1 MSSTARARLDGLLEL
16 YTGIEVARGGI
27 SANIDL
33 YLSRRL
39 PELGMTEVE
48 DYLSR
53 LGPTSAELERLLNA
67 ITVTH
72 TWFMR
77 DPGQLAIIE
86 ALLQEPSKTGK
97 TRQIWVPGCATGEDV
112 YSLAMIAERAG
123 KSVEVLGSDLNSLA
137 LRHAERGQYGAWSV
151 RDVTPL
157 EQHFTN
163 ETAHTFSVHPRLRKN
178 VRFNRHN
185 LVDAPE
191 PGAWDVI
198 LCRNVLIYLARD
210 KARAVFERLADALAP
225 GGHLILGASEVVFD
239 VPPELEARYIAGR
252 LAFRRLPTPRACAPT
267 PEHARPPTLI
277 PRAPRADWHSPVSAV
292 PASAASIV
300 ASARPPKPRKTP
312 ESALLERG
320 HAKLDAGAL
329 ADALLDYEA
338 AIEVEPAQAEPH
350 LYAGVAL
357 YLGGQIER
365 ALHELRAAAF
375 LDAELWPA
383 SLYLALCH
391 ETLGHI
397 DEAVREYRHVVRLA
411 GAQPS
416 GTSEPRHS
424 HSAWHADLLELARRR
439 ARADA
444 HSIPVER

>member
-1 MSSTARARLDGLLEL
+1 MTPTPRARLDALLEL

-27 SANIDL
+27 SANIDQ
-33 YLSRRL
+33 YLTRRL

-86 ALLQEPSKTGK
+86 ELLKESPSAGK
-97 TRQIWVPGCATGEDV
+97 MRRIWVPGCATGEDV
-112 YSLAMIAERAG
+112 YSIAMLAERAG
-123 KSVEVLGSDLNSLA
+123 KSVDVLGTDLNSLA
-137 LRHAERGQYGAWSV
+137 LRYAERGCYGAWSV
-151 RDVTPL
+151 RDVHPR
-157 EQHFTN
+157 ENYFTN
-163 ETAHTFSVHPRLRKN
+163 ETSQQFSVHSRLRKST
-178 VRFNRHN
+178 RFSRHN

-191 PGAWDVI
+191 PGPWDVI

-210 KARAVFERLADALAP
+210 KARTVFERLADVLAP
-225 GGHLILGASEVVFD
+225 EGHLILGASEVVFD

-252 LAFRRLPTPRACAPT
+252 LAFKRLAAQRPGAPPVERRRAPS
-267 PEHARPPTLI
+267 LI
-277 PRAPRADWHSPVSAV
+277 PRAPREAWHSPMAAV
-292 PASAASIV
+292 PSSAASIV
-300 ASARPPKPRKTP
+300 PSARPANPNKGP
-312 ESALLERG
+312 EYALLERG
-320 HAKLDAGAL
+320 HAQLDAGAL
-329 ADALLDYEA
+329 DAALLDYRA
-338 AIEVEPAQAEPH
+338 AIELEPAHAEPH

-357 YLGGQIER
+357 YLAGELDQ

-375 LDAELWPA
+375 LDSQLWPA

-391 ETLGHI
+391 ETLGHLE
-397 DEAVREYRHVVRLA
+397 EAVREYRHVVRLA
-411 GAQPS
+411 AAEPKTQ
-416 GTSEPRHS
+416 SERR

-439 ARADA
+439 ARSEA
-444 HSIPVER
+444 HSITLER